1 MGKGSNGLTGEYMFR
16 LLTTDKGRYQLTT
29 ERLMSEFYRGSNSS
43 ETDGTFK
50 AVCLS
55 GIRTDENE
63 GSGTDTNDANIS
75 GKFID
80 IIVRPLTPFGDILP
94 DPRLLTDPKQI
105 NDAISTH
112 KAMFLAKS
120 DFGFKD
126 QSSISF
132 GQVINCYF
140 EDGSIA
146 NSDFSGLR
154 FQEPQGVIFD
164 PSFKEISTIEGVA
177 TGITAFEAGLASLLG
192 LELPSGPGKS
202 TNIRGKRKKPV
213 EYIVIHYSAAGGS
226 KEAVLKYENKST
238 EYGYHYMVDRN
249 GSHFSC
255 APDENIIWHAGGNKI
270 VSNSNSIGL
279 CIMNYG
285 YEREGVKA
293 KSNWITGKLPNGSK
307 SLKWDSYTEA
317 SLKKAASLCATV
329 LKKFSLTP
337 DRIVGHSDIQKNKS
351 DPGPAFDMPA
361 FRIRVKKLL

>member
-1 MGKGSNGLTGEYMFR
+1 
-16 LLTTDKGRYQLTT
+16 
-29 ERLMSEFYRGSNSS
+29 
-43 ETDGTFK
+43 
-50 AVCLS
+50 
-55 GIRTDENE
+55 
-63 GSGTDTNDANIS
+63 
-75 GKFID
+75 
-80 IIVRPLTPFGDILP
+80 
-94 DPRLLTDPKQI
+94 
-105 NDAISTH
+105 
-112 KAMFLAKS
+112 MFLAKS

-192 LELPSGPGKS
+192 LELPTGPGKS
-202 TNIRGKRKKPV
+202 TNTKGKRKKPV

-226 KEAVLKYENKST
+226 KEAVLKYENKNT
-238 EYGYHYMVDRN
+238 KYGYHYMVDRD
-249 GSHFSC
+249 GSYFSC

-279 CIMNYG
+279 CIMNMG
-285 YEREGVKA
+285 FERTGVKA
-293 KSNWITGKLPNGSK
+293 KSNWVTGKMPNESK
-307 SLKWDSYTEA
+307 SLKWEPYTEA
-317 SLKKAASLCATV
+317 SLEKAAHLCAIV

-337 DRIVGHSDIQKNKS
+337 DKIVGHSDIQKDKS
-351 DPGPAFDMPA
+351 DPGPALDMPA

>member
-63 GSGTDTNDANIS
+63 GSGTDINDANIS

-154 FQEPQGVIFD
+154 FAEPQG
-164 PSFKEISTIEGVA
+164 EIYNE
-177 TGITAFEAGLASLLG
+177 FQYSLLT
-192 LELPSGPGKS
+192 S
-202 TNIRGKRKKPV
+202 
-213 EYIVIHYSAAGGS
+213 AGGS

-279 CIMNYG
+279 CIMNMG
-285 YEREGVKA
+285 FERTGVKA
-293 KSNWITGKLPNGSK
+293 KSNWVTGKMPNESK
-307 SLKWDSYTEA
+307 SLKWEPYTEA
-317 SLKKAASLCATV
+317 SLEKAAHLCAIV

-337 DRIVGHSDIQKNKS
+337 DKIVGHSDIQKDKS
-351 DPGPAFDMPA
+351 DPGPALDMPA